1 MEAQYDPRLLKGI
14 KEFNQGR
21 YFQCHETLE
30 EVWLEEQG
38 EDRLFYQGII
48 QIAVGYLKWEEGV
61 MMGAIKLW
69 RSGLEKLAAYP
80 AVHLGVRL
88 DSFVDKVRDNLRV
101 MEIAHRKGG
110 IVPSLRAPKFSLTSG
125 CI

>member
-1 MEAQYDPRLLKGI
+1 MEARYDPRLLKGI
-14 KEFNQGR
+14 EEFNQGL

-30 EVWLEEQG
+30 EVWLEENG

-61 MMGAIKLW
+61 MMGSIKLW

-88 DSFVDKVRDNLRV
+88 DSFIDHVRGNLGEI
-101 MEIAHRKGG
+101 EIAHRKGG
-110 IVPSLRAPKFSLTSG
+110 IVPQLRVPRLSLEA
-125 CI
+125 

>member
-1 MEAQYDPRLLKGI
+1 MEAQSDPRLLKGI
-14 KEFNQGR
+14 EEFNRGL

-30 EVWLEEQG
+30 EIWAEEHG

-61 MMGAIKLW
+61 IMGAIKLW

-80 AVHLGVRL
+80 PVHLGVKL
-88 DSFVDKVRDNLRV
+88 GPFIDQVRGDLGA
-101 MEIAHRKGG
+101 MEIAYQKGG
-110 IVPSLRAPKFSLTSG
+110 IVPQLKVPQLLLVS
-125 CI
+125 

>member
-1 MEAQYDPRLLKGI
+1 MEARYDPRLLKGI
-14 KEFNQGR
+14 EEFNQGL

-30 EVWLEEQG
+30 EVWLEENG

-88 DSFVDKVRDNLRV
+88 NSFIDHVRGNLGEI
-101 MEIAHRKGG
+101 EIAHRKGG
-110 IVPSLRAPKFSLTSG
+110 IVPQLRVPRLFLEA
-125 CI
+125 

>member
-61 MMGAIKLW
+61 MMGSIKLW

-88 DSFVDKVRDNLRV
+88 NSFIDHVRGNLGEI
-101 MEIAHRKGG
+101 EIAHRKGG
-110 IVPSLRAPKFSLTSG
+110 IVPQLRVPRLFLEA
-125 CI
+125 

>member
-1 MEAQYDPRLLKGI
+1 MEARYDPRLLKGI
-14 KEFNQGR
+14 EEFNQGL

-30 EVWLEEQG
+30 QVWLEENG

-88 DSFVDKVRDNLRV
+88 DSFIDHVRGNLGEI
-101 MEIAHRKGG
+101 EIAHRKGG
-110 IVPSLRAPKFSLTSG
+110 IVPQLRVPRLFLEA
-125 CI
+125 